1 MSDMLLIEV
10 SIGDAVMCDIGVGEV
25 VACVA
30 FLDHVVPMVLVDAW
44 MCVSHVSAHSKVWRS
59 SGLRALWLAS
69 DVDLAIAWHESDVV
83 GATIVVQR

>member
-10 SIGDAVMCDIGVGEV
+10 SIGDVVVCDIGVGEV

-30 FLDHVVPMVLVDAW
+30 FLDHDVPMVLVDAW
-44 MCVSHVSAHSKVWRS
+44 MCVSQVSAHNKVWHS
-59 SGLRALWLAS
+59 SGLRSLWLAS

-83 GATIVVQR
+83 GATIVIQR

>member
-1 MSDMLLIEV
+1 M
-10 SIGDAVMCDIGVGEV
+10 SIGDVVVRDTGVGEV

-30 FLDHVVPMVLVDAW
+30 YFDHDVPMVLVDAW
-44 MCVSHVSAHSKVWRS
+44 MFVSHVSAHSKVWRS

-69 DVDLAIAWHESDVV
+69 HVDLAIAWHESDVV